1 MAVWDSF
8 LLNNVKILA
17 EGNMSINVSAINSQA
32 NQMRIQANNLRGEVR
47 RALQLYR
54 QDLNRD
60 WRGQEMTLI
69 DDAINT
75 MLIRINTVA
84 NDIDGAAGD
93 IVRAAE
99 QIRRE
104 EEVARA
110 AVAAAAAAAA
120 RAGE

>member
-1 MAVWDSF
+1 
-8 LLNNVKILA
+8 
-17 EGNMSINVSAINSQA
+17 MSINVSAINSQA